1 MNIEPL
7 PRFRALFFQFSV
19 VCFIFF
25 CYNCFYIIYLGG
37 TVLELSLLIAAVII
51 GLVLTVLAVV
61 ILASIKSSGKGSD
74 TTEITKELAGQ
85 KTRLETVSRQIADE
99 FERSRRE
106 SGQFQKD
113 IREETAE
120 SLKNM
125 GEKLNEMK
133 IANIEH
139 QRQLAEKVTDSLGT
153 IHKNNLEQNERQ
165 SRIISEAIGKMQ
177 ESNEKKLDQMRAT
190 VDEKLNETLTVR
202 LGSSFKTVSD
212 QLESVNKSLG
222 EMKELSTGVTNN
234 VTALN
239 RVLTNVKARGTW
251 AEVQLEGILDQTIPN
266 MYERNFATR
275 QNSNERVEFAI
286 KIPSGPDNKEIT
298 YLPIDSKFPM
308 EDYVRLCDAADKAD
322 AEALLAARKAL
333 EARILGEAKTE
344 AKYINVPVTTPFAI
358 MYLATEGLYA
368 EIASSRT
375 GLPERLQTE
384 LNIMI
389 AGPTTIT
396 ALLNSLSMGFK
407 AVAINDKAN
416 EVRSLLAAAKVQYDK
431 FGGLLDKA
439 KKKIEEAG
447 NSIGEAQDRN
457 RLIQGKLKSVD
468 KIEYGAADEILG
480 ISSGTEYAE

>member
-1 MNIEPL
+1 MDSAL
-7 PRFRALFFQFSV
+7 LTAVSVLALF
-19 VCFIFF
+19 
-25 CYNCFYIIYLGG
+25 
-37 TVLELSLLIAAVII
+37 TAVLCAVILVRLKNI
-51 GLVLTVLAVV
+51 GSTDNSETAK
-61 ILASIKSSGKGSD
+61 SIP
-74 TTEITKELAGQ
+74 EL
-85 KTRLETVSRQIADE
+85 KTRLLLISERLDAFSRQVADE

-133 IANIEH
+133 IANVEH
-139 QRQLAEKVTDSLGT
+139 QRQLSEKVTDSLGT

-177 ESNEKKLDQMRAT
+177 ESNEKKLDQMRMT

-234 VTALN
+234 VTSLN

-275 QNSNERVEFAI
+275 AGSSERVEFAI

-298 YLPIDSKFPM
+298 YLPIDSKLPM
-308 EDYVRLCDAADKAD
+308 EDYIRLCTAADIAD
-322 AEALLAARKAL
+322 ADALLSARKAL
-333 EARILGEAKTE
+333 ETRILNEARAVT
-344 AKYINVPVTTPFAI
+344 KYINLPVTTPFAI

-368 EIASSRT
+368 EVASSRT
-375 GLPERLQTE
+375 GLPERLQNE

-457 RLIQGKLKSVD
+457 RLIQGKLKNVD
-468 KIEYGAADEILG
+468 KIEYGEAAEILG
-480 ISSGTEYAE
+480 ITAADDSE

>member
-1 MNIEPL
+1 MDFAFLRLNKARLFDIIFKNYIYII
-7 PRFRALFFQFSV
+7 FRGGVLTDTALIVLLALSSASCLLSAAALLALF
-19 VCFIFF
+19 
-25 CYNCFYIIYLGG
+25 LKKGG
-37 TVLELSLLIAAVII
+37 SADVSGLRTGIEIVASKADDAARKQ
-51 GLVLTVLAVV
+51 
-61 ILASIKSSGKGSD
+61 S
-74 TTEITKELAGQ
+74 E
-85 KTRLETVSRQIADE
+85 E

-106 SGQFQKD
+106 AALFQSGLRQ
-113 IREETAE
+113 ENAE
-120 SLKNM
+120 SLSAIAGRLLEITRANA
-125 GEKLNEMK
+125 EDRQKLTESINASLNT
-133 IANIEH
+133 I
-139 QRQLAEKVTDSLGT
+139 QR
-153 IHKNNLEQNERQ
+153 NNAEQNERQ
-165 SRIISEAIGKMQ
+165 SRIIAEAIARMQ

-190 VDEKLNETLTVR
+190 VDEKLSETLTAR

-222 EMKELSTGVTNN
+222 EMKELSSGVTSN

-266 MYERNFATR
+266 MYERNFATHPGG
-275 QNSNERVEFAI
+275 NERVEFAV

-308 EDYVRLCDAADKAD
+308 EDFVRLCDAADKAD
-322 AEALLAARKAL
+322 ADALQNARKAL
-333 EARILGEAKTE
+333 ETRIYLEAKTE
-344 AKYINVPVTTPFAI
+344 AKYINIPVTTPFAI

-368 EIASSRT
+368 EVASSRT
-375 GLPERLQTE
+375 GLPEKLQSE
-384 LNIMI
+384 LSIMI

-447 NSIGEAQDRN
+447 QSIGEAQSRN
-457 RLIQGKLKSVD
+457 RLIQGKLRSVD
-468 KIEYGAADEILG
+468 QIEYAAAAEILG
-480 ISSGTEYAE
+480 MDQSGESPPAENN